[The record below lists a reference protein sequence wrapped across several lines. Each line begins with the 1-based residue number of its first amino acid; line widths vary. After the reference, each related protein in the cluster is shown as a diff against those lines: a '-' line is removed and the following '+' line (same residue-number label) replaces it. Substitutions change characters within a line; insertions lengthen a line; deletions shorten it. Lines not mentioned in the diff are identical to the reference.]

1 MLGIIRSKR
10 AWKWTACGK
19 HPVAKDYFMMK
30 TDDPLLKALANW
42 MENGYKSLGPKRDH
56 SQGIYAWRF
65 WAKGPKKES
74 LVCGFVRDSS
84 DFTGRP
90 YPLLVMGAG
99 YLKGWS
105 AHWNLLPYACEN
117 VWNQMDYLAARR
129 FMDLGQ
135 LEDSVRII
143 QSPLSDWN
151 DAAYAQSKT
160 VVSLNYKKI
169 EGKAAGF
176 AKKAECF
183 IPLDS
188 GTGNVIGESEKWHTA
203 LKAHTQN
210 IPNAMFWGGAS
221 GKLCLAVFN
230 RKLTISDFGR
240 LWSEL

>member
-1 MLGIIRSKR
+1 MLGIIQSKR

-117 VWNQMDYLAARR
+117 VWNQMDYLAVRR
-129 FMDLGQ
+129 FMNLRQ

-143 QSPLSDWN
+143 QAPSSDWN
-151 DAAYAQSKT
+151 DAAYAQSKA
-160 VVSLNYKKI
+160 VSRNYK
-169 EGKAAGF
+169 EFEDRVAGL

-183 IPLDS
+183 IPFDS
-188 GTGNVIGESEKWHTA
+188 GNANVTELLGQCHTV
-203 LKAHTQN
+203 LKSHNTQN
-210 IPNAMFWGGAS
+210 IPNAVFWGGAS
-221 GKLCLAVFN
+221 GKVCLAVFN
-230 RKLTISDFGR
+230 RKLTISDFAR